1 MAIKLSV
8 SSYIAA
14 RSPELAVKRIARAGF
29 SYAEL
34 GSEHS
39 SMLVERTPDEWKAFR
54 EFAEEQG
61 VKFRQGHLLLHKYI
75 TEKNDTLRRANVETH
90 RQFCRMY
97 HALGI
102 TSAVLHCGGYD
113 EILNGGD
120 AAAVRA
126 IRVKSLTELLSDLP
140 DGMSICLENLP
151 YETFEDVYANLEAM
165 DFPENLGLCLDTGHL
180 HFCPKPDHHD
190 FILRAG
196 KYLKA
201 LHLHDNA
208 GPMAPEGVLRIPG
221 WRGSDKHMFPSF
233 FTGGINWYKVVS
245 ALRAINYDHL
255 WNLEIS
261 SDLGENALH
270 QGYRDMV
277 LRQDFERAQ
286 MIFTYDPEAPEPDD
300 PVNDYAAIGS
310 VSSEGLKAGVEKY
323 FLKVEAPS
331 YTVKVDPVHGGRICS
346 WQAAGQEMVQPSV
359 AMGLGVPGSW
369 QPSSTA
375 FNLRSGMKIDHV
387 KAVTGGIEIAL
398 SKVLTEEDNSAL
410 EGFTLYL
417 TDTFTAGGFTRQAR
431 LENTTAQESKPFAFR
446 FHNMPALMGLVKE
459 VKLDDG
465 ALFTR
470 NNNPFYFRLVPE
482 ADPVIERPVCNNT
495 GIVSQGSKVTLE
507 ASDCACAFDF
517 TFPGEKPAYIVCW
530 DCITN
535 TGSCEA
541 IFATR
546 TLKPGESCS
555 FAMTVAQTLK

>member
-1 MAIKLSV
+1 MPIKLSI

-14 RSPELAVKRIARAGF
+14 KSPELAVKRIAKAGF

-39 SMLVERTPDEWKAFR
+39 SILVERTPAEWETFR
-54 EFAEEQG
+54 NFAEEQG
-61 VKFRQGHLLLHKYI
+61 IKFRQGHLLLHKYI
-75 TEKNDTLRRANVETH
+75 TEKDDTLRRANVEVH
-90 RQFCRMY
+90 RQYCRMY

-120 AAAVRA
+120 PEAVRA

-140 DGMSICLENLP
+140 DGMTVCLENLP

-180 HFCPKPDHHD
+180 HFCPEPDHYN

-201 LHLHDNA
+201 LHMHDNA
-208 GPMAPEGVLRIPG
+208 GPMADGVLRIPG
-221 WRGSDKHMFPSF
+221 WKGSDKHMFPSF

-277 LRQDFERAQ
+277 LRQDFERAS
-286 MIFTYDPEAPEPDD
+286 MIFTYDPEAPAPED
-300 PVNDYAAIGS
+300 PANDYAAIGEVAS
-310 VSSEGLKAGVEKY
+310 AEVKAGVEKY
-323 FLKVEAPS
+323 SLKVETPD
-331 YTVKVDPVHGGRICS
+331 YTALIDPVHGGRISS
-346 WQAAGQEMVQPSV
+346 WKAAGKEMVQPSV
-359 AMGLGVPGSW
+359 AMGLAVPGCW

-375 FNLRSGMKIDHV
+375 FNLHKGVKIDQV
-387 KAVTGGIEIAL
+387 KAVPGGIEIAL
-398 SKVLTEEDNSAL
+398 SKVLTEEDNAEL
-410 EGFTLYL
+410 ADFTLSI
-417 TDTFTAGGFTRQAR
+417 TDTYTAKGFTRVAR
-431 LENTTAQESKPFAFR
+431 LENTTAKESKPFAFR
-446 FHNMPALMGLVKE
+446 FHNMPALMGIVKE
-459 VKLDDG
+459 VKMDDG
-465 ALFTR
+465 ASFTR
-470 NNNPFYFRLVPE
+470 NCDPFYFQLAEV
-482 ADPVIERPVCNNT
+482 DQVIERPICNNER
-495 GIVSQGSKVTLE
+495 IISKGGKVILE
-507 ASDCACAFDF
+507 TPDCPCAFEF
-517 TFPGEKPAYIVCW
+517 SFEGEKPAYIVCW
-530 DCITN
+530 DCISN

-546 TLKPGESCS
+546 TLAPGESCE
-555 FAMTVAQTLK
+555 FAMTVTQTVR